1 MSLLAS
7 ESIQSMNVSAP
18 SALILTSE
26 TALPSASVNGAFGLT
41 ASSEY
46 VLIIFSSASM
56 SMQVSTFDTC
66 SVGEGVSLASGLS
79 PVPHAHSESTIT
91 QAKSRA
97 MSFFICFP
105 LFHRFVQ
112 KIKPPPKQPLRR
124 GIPPAAKACFGKRL
138 VHRFLNYVSLLDILP
153 YMHIHCNT
161 KLAPPICSAALL
173 RSFHKVL

>member
-1 MSLLAS
+1 MVRHGKEGFLAQAEALSLHGCGDHLKCLARAHLMGK
-7 ESIQSMNVSAP
+7 ERIAAV
-18 SALILTSE
+18 E
-26 TALPSASVNGAFGLT
+26 V
-41 ASSEY
+41 
-46 VLIIFSSASM
+46 
-56 SMQVSTFDTC
+56 
-66 SVGEGVSLASGLS
+66 VGEGVSLASGLS

-105 LFHRFVQ
+105 LFHRFLQ

-124 GIPPAAKACFGKRL
+124 GISPAAKACFGKRL